1 MKMNVVALNLK
12 TYTESSAKN
21 ALKLLDACEKS
32 KTNTQIILIPNLLD
46 TTLIALNAKKT
57 KVYVQYTD
65 TVPQGAHTGHI
76 PMQLLLAAGVQGI
89 LINHA
94 ECRLPF
100 LAIKQRVQQ
109 AHALKL
115 ETLLCAKDDTEA
127 AQLAKLNPTYIA
139 VEPPELIGTGISV
152 STAQPALIEKS
163 VVAIRKVNKNVKI
176 LMGAGISNSMDY
188 KIALKLGS
196 NGVLL
201 ASAFVKAPKP
211 KEWLQELTK

>member
-12 TYTESSAKN
+12 TYTDSAGKN

-32 KTNTQIILIPNLLD
+32 KTDAEIILIPNLLD
-46 TTLIALNAKKT
+46 TTLIASTAKRT
-57 KVYVQYTD
+57 KIYAQYSD

-76 PMQLLLAAGVQGI
+76 PMSLLVACGVKGI

-109 AHALKL
+109 ADALKL
-115 ETLLCAKDDTEA
+115 ETILCAKDDSEA
-127 AQLAKLNPTYIA
+127 AQLAKLNPTFIA

-152 STAQPALIEKS
+152 STAQPELIEKS
-163 VVAIRKVNKNVKI
+163 VAAIRKVNKNVKI
-176 LMGAGISNSMDY
+176 LMGAGISNNEDY
-188 KIALKLGS
+188 RIAIKLKS
-196 NGVLL
+196 QGVLL

-211 KEWLQELTK
+211 KEWLQQLTK